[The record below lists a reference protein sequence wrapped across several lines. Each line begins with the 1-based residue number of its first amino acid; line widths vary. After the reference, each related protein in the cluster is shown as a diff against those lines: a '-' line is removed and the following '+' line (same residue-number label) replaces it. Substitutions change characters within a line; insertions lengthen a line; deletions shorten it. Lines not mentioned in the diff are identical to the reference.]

1 MTFGSDT
8 KEEYTPVDV
17 GTALPTAAAPSG
29 QRFAGWTF
37 PGTGIEGTFTT
48 LTDDLL
54 TQLAKQNNPI
64 TATASFVDAPSGGSG
79 SSDAEGSIISVSSA
93 SHGTVRV
100 NPGRAEKGD
109 EVTVT
114 AIPDEGYVLQ
124 SLTVTDKDGD
134 TVRVSSEGRDKY
146 TFTMPGSAVTVKA
159 VFVREGSTV
168 VTPEISF
175 TDVAESFWAY
185 NEIQWAAENG
195 YMTGTTAT
203 TFNPGGTV
211 TRQQVWMILARM
223 AGANPADMAVAKTW
237 AVNNGISDGTNP
249 GGAVTR
255 QQLVALLYRFAGQN
269 GYNVSAKADLSG
281 YPDVASLASYAAD
294 AMATVRAALKLI

>member
-1 MTFGSDT
+1 M
-8 KEEYTPVDV
+8 
-17 GTALPTAAAPSG
+17 
-29 QRFAGWTF
+29 
-37 PGTGIEGTFTT
+37 
-48 LTDDLL
+48 
-54 TQLAKQNNPI
+54 
-64 TATASFVDAPSGGSG
+64 DAPSGSG
-79 SSDAEGSIISVSSA
+79 SSDVSGDYIVNVSSVS
-93 SHGTVRV
+93 GGKVTV
-100 NPGRAEKGD
+100 NPGRADKGD
-109 EVTVT
+109 EVTIT

-159 VFVREGSTV
+159 VFAREGSAV

-195 YMTGTTAT
+195 YMTGTTST

-223 AGANPADMAVAKTW
+223 AGSNPADMAAAKTW

-294 AMATVRAALKLI
+294 AMAWSVANGIIGGTTAGTLNPAGTANRAQFAAILWRFYQTTAV